1 MGPTIISSQE
11 SLGILALVGLFLLDE
26 LLQRKLQ
33 TSFRKIRRCRTLS
46 REVLMLESIYTM
58 RNDRMKDK
66 I

>member
-33 TSFRKIRRCRTLS
+33 TSYRKIRRCRTLS

>member
-1 MGPTIISSQE
+1 MGPPIISSQE

-33 TSFRKIRRCRTLS
+33 TSYRKIRRCRTLS